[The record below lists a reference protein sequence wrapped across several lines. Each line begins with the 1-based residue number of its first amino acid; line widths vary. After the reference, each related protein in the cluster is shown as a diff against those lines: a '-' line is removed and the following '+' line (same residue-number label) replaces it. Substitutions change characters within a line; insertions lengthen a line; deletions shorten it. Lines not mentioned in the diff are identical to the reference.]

1 MTGNQGESIAGCAD
15 VTVRLRAGLSR
26 PPSHR
31 ICRVTGNPVEAQ
43 SSALG
48 TARLRIALPEGLS
61 SRLISR
67 AKERAAGSASGEV
80 GPLLYAVCVPMPRSG
95 LRYRSGLFLASVSKV
110 SWRRDLMSGVMQVLV
125 TDKLTN
131 GQ

>member
-1 MTGNQGESIAGCAD
+1 MTGNQVESIAGCAD

-26 PPSHR
+26 PPSHG
-31 ICRVTGNPVEAQ
+31 ICRVMGNPVEAQ

-48 TARLRIALPEGLS
+48 TARLRTALPEGLS

-67 AKERAAGSASGEV
+67 ARERAAGSASGEV
-80 GPLLYAVCVPMPRSG
+80 SGAAAAVECPLVW
-95 LRYRSGLFLASVSKV
+95 YRSGLFLASVSKV
-110 SWRRDLMSGVMQVLV
+110 SWRRNLMSGVMQVLG
-125 TDKLTN
+125 TDKRTN